1 MNIAILVPVCSRG
14 QNYTNLSSTPFLKY
28 LLPSF
33 LKYKDDAYTYTFFIG
48 YDNTDKF
55 YSENIY
61 LLSDMCNNI
70 DMKLVELNG
79 CEHKPAKAWNM
90 LFNEAIRDDFDYF
103 YQIGDDVII
112 ESPWTNIFV
121 TILEESKNIGVVG
134 ACHLQNY
141 LQRKNGGMPAVIE
154 NAFVHKT
161 HFHIFGTFFDKR
173 IDNWFCDNWITEIY
187 KPDFSNHLND
197 LFVKNMIIDNRYEIK
212 IQPEIDKYVRQ
223 GKEKLLDWFN
233 LQRKCSGTD

>member
-61 LLSDMCNNI
+61 LLPDMCNNI

-90 LFNEAIRDDFDYF
+90 LFNEAISDDFDYF

-212 IQPEIDKYVRQ
+212 IQPEIDKYVRE
-223 GKEKLLDWFN
+223 GKERLGLFN